1 MTTIF
6 KTFQEMWNTWLP
18 SQPVENKPVP
28 QPKEPKDNTSRLQRF
43 LNHQFDFRHNC
54 LTGVTEYRPKDK
66 PEKGFLPIDERGMN
80 GMIVDARIK
89 GIHCWNSMVPT
100 LILSTKVASYHPFHL
115 YMEELPTWD
124 GIDRVTP
131 LLRRVSDNEL
141 WLKGGRCWLRA
152 MTSQWM
158 GNVQQHANSLVPILI
173 SDEQGLGKST
183 FCRQLLPDSL
193 RSYYVDNLNLAPGTS
208 PEKKLVTKGLINLD
222 EFDKIGEKRQP
233 DLKNLLQM
241 VSVPIY
247 RGKRLGYVTEP
258 RLASF
263 IATTNSRQILCDV
276 SGSRRFLCVEIQEY
290 ITEKPIEH
298 KQLYAQLKQE
308 LAKGLPD
315 HLSKEEE
322 KELQRHNK
330 AFYRRSTLE
339 DVFHSC
345 YRLPRS
351 DEKGQW
357 FTSAEMFRV
366 LNKHNAPALRGIAP
380 TSLSRL
386 LTVLGVRYKHTNH
399 GNYFHVVYQG
409 NGTLCD

>member
-1 MTTIF
+1 MIQFF
-6 KTFQEMWNTWLP
+6 KNFREMWNTWFP
-18 SQPVENKPVP
+18 QQTEKEEKCQPEKTKN
-28 QPKEPKDNTSRLQRF
+28 NITRLQHF
-43 LNHQFDFRHNC
+43 LNKQFDFRHNC
-54 LTGVTEYRPKDK
+54 LTGVTEYRFKNNPG
-66 PEKGFLPIDERGMN
+66 KGFLPIDERGMN

-89 GIHCWNSMVPT
+89 GIHCWNSMIPT
-100 LILSTKVASYHPFHL
+100 LILSTKVESYHPFHL
-115 YMEELPTWD
+115 YMQELPQWD
-124 GIDRVTP
+124 GMDRVTP
-131 LLRRVSDNEL
+131 LLHLVSENKL

-152 MTSQWM
+152 MASQWM
-158 GNVQQHANSLVPILI
+158 GHSRQHANSLVPILI

-193 RSYYVDNLNLAPGTS
+193 RTYYQDNLNLSPGTY
-208 PEKKLVTKGLINLD
+208 PEKKLITKGLINLD
-222 EFDKIGEKRQP
+222 EFDKISEKRQP

-241 VSVPIY
+241 ISVPVY

-263 IATTNSRQILCDV
+263 IATTNCRQILCDV
-276 SGSRRFLCVEIQEY
+276 SGSRRFLCVEVKKY
-290 ITEKPIEH
+290 ITEMPIEH

-308 LAKGLPD
+308 LADGEPD

-330 AFYRRSTLE
+330 AFYRHSTLE

-345 YRLPRS
+345 YRLPHA

-366 LNKHNAPALRGIAP
+366 LNKHNSSALRGIAP

-386 LTVLGVRYKHTNH
+386 LTGLGVRYKHTNH

-409 NGTLCD
+409 NGTLCS

>member
-1 MTTIF
+1 
-6 KTFQEMWNTWLP
+6 
-18 SQPVENKPVP
+18 
-28 QPKEPKDNTSRLQRF
+28 
-43 LNHQFDFRHNC
+43 
-54 LTGVTEYRPKDK
+54 
-66 PEKGFLPIDERGMN
+66 
-80 GMIVDARIK
+80 
-89 GIHCWNSMVPT
+89 MVPT
-100 LILSTKVASYHPFHL
+100 LVLSTKVESYHPFHL
-115 YMEELPTWD
+115 YMEELPSWD

-131 LLRRVSDNEL
+131 LLLRVSDDEL

-152 MTSQWM
+152 MSSQWM

-183 FCRQLLPDSL
+183 FCRQLLPDCL
-193 RSYYVDNLNLAPGTS
+193 RSYYVDNLNLSPGTS

-276 SGSRRFLCVEIQEY
+276 TGSRRFLCVEVKEY
-290 ITEKPIEH
+290 IAEETIEH

-308 LAKGLPD
+308 VADGMPD

-330 AFYRRSTLE
+330 AF
-339 DVFHSC
+339 
-345 YRLPRS
+345 
-351 DEKGQW
+351 
-357 FTSAEMFRV
+357 
-366 LNKHNAPALRGIAP
+366 
-380 TSLSRL
+380 
-386 LTVLGVRYKHTNH
+386 
-399 GNYFHVVYQG
+399 
-409 NGTLCD
+409 